1 MRLRSQISITVA
13 LAAVLA
19 AGWMWFSSSR
29 QAAESSQG
37 KPKRPAATR
46 VLVEPLRFAAD
57 RVVVRAVGTGNELKS
72 ADIHPSVS
80 GEVRQVRFKAGQ
92 RVNKG
97 AVLVRLDDAHQ
108 RLALRLTE
116 VALKKARRDTKR
128 LKKLAASGHASRT
141 SLDTAETALE
151 SAKVRH
157 AQAAANL
164 ADRTIVAPFRG
175 VIGLTN
181 IHVGDRVDDDTVIAT
196 LDDRATILVD
206 FNLPEDFAHRI
217 ALGGAV
223 VLRPST
229 SPGEAIDGTIFAL
242 ASRIEPASRSL
253 RVRAKI
259 PNADGT
265 IRPGT
270 SFQVEIEFVSRAYPS
285 VREVA
290 VQWSRDGAYLWRAS
304 AGKAEK
310 VFVKLV
316 RRDSGRILIDG
327 PLHAGELVVVEGV
340 QALRAGQL
348 LDPQPF
354 GPPSGAETK
363 SGPASGGK
371 PKSAPQ
377 SKP

>member
-1 MRLRSQISITVA
+1 MRLRSQISITIL

-19 AGWMWFSSSR
+19 VGWMWFSSSR

-46 VLVEPLRFAAD
+46 VLVEPLTFKPD
-57 RVVVRAVGTGNELKS
+57 RVMVRAIGTGNALKS

-92 RVNKG
+92 QVNKG
-97 AVLVRLDDAHQ
+97 AVLIRLDDAHQ

-116 VALKKARRDTKR
+116 VALKKAWRDTKR
-128 LKKLAASGHASRT
+128 SKKLASSGHASRT

-157 AQAAANL
+157 AQAEANL
-164 ADRTIVAPFRG
+164 ADRTIVAPFHG
-175 VIGLTN
+175 VIGLTS
-181 IHVGDRVDDDTVIAT
+181 IHVGDRVDDDRVIAT
-196 LDDRATILVD
+196 LDDRATILVY
-206 FNLPEDFAHRI
+206 FNLPEDFAQRI

-223 VLRPST
+223 VVRPST
-229 SPGEAIDGTIFAL
+229 APGQAIDGTIFAL

-259 PNADGT
+259 ANADGS

-270 SFQVEIEFVSRAYPS
+270 SFQVEIEFISRAFPT

-316 RRDSGRILIDG
+316 RRDGGRILIDG
-327 PLHAGELVVVEGV
+327 PLQAGELVVVEGV
-340 QALRAGQL
+340 QALRPGQL

-354 GPPSGAETK
+354 TQADPGKTK
-363 SGPASGGK
+363 GSL
-371 PKSAPQ
+371 
-377 SKP
+377 

>member
-1 MRLRSQISITVA
+1 MRLRSQISISVL
-13 LAAVLA
+13 LAGVLA
-19 AGWMWFSSSR
+19 AGWMWFASSR

-37 KPKRPAATR
+37 SLKRPAATR
-46 VLVEPLRFAAD
+46 VLVEPLSFAPD
-57 RVVVRAVGTGNELKS
+57 RVVVRAVGTGNALKS

-92 RVNKG
+92 RVAKG
-97 AVLVRLDDAHQ
+97 AVLIRLDDAHQ

-128 LKKLAASGHASRT
+128 LKKLAASVHTSRT
-141 SLDTAETALE
+141 IPDTAETELD

-164 ADRTIVAPFRG
+164 ADRTIVAPFPG

-206 FNLPEDFAHRI
+206 FNLPEGFAQRI
-217 ALGGAV
+217 ALGGGV
-223 VLRPST
+223 VVRPST
-229 SPGEAIDGTIFAL
+229 APGQTIGGTIFAM

-259 PNADGT
+259 PNPDGA

-270 SFQVEIEFVSRAYPS
+270 SFQVEIEFISRAYPR
-285 VREVA
+285 VQEVA

-316 RRDSGRILIDG
+316 RRDGGRILIDG
-327 PLHAGELVVVEGV
+327 PLQAGELVVVEGV
-340 QALRAGQL
+340 QALRAGQI

-354 GPPSGAETK
+354 NQPDP
-363 SGPASGGK
+363 GK
-371 PKSAPQ
+371 GNISP
-377 SKP
+377 